1 MRRDKAMDC
10 DKLVPRLREI
20 LRAEPTVKFAYA
32 FGSVAARSA
41 GPLSDIDV
49 AVYLD
54 AKADAFF
61 SRPVLMERL
70 IRGLGVENV
79 DLVILNNSPATL
91 RYAVISYGKVI
102 KENKPHRVLF
112 ETATLSEYLD
122 FSPFRAAQST
132 SIRRRIQSGDYFG

>member
-1 MRRDKAMDC
+1 MAKDEVMDC
-10 DKLVPRLREI
+10 DKLLSGFREI

-49 AVYLD
+49 AVYID
-54 AKADAFF
+54 SKTDAFSF
-61 SRPVLMERL
+61 RLVLMERL
-70 IRGLGVENV
+70 IRGLG
-79 DLVILNNSPATL
+79 
-91 RYAVISYGKVI
+91 

-122 FSPFRAAQST
+122 FSPFRAAQSI
-132 SIRRRIQSGDYFG
+132 SIRRQIETGDYFG